1 MKGGNEVSS
10 ALIVARG
17 EKGISYFSDVLH
29 EASYEHIVVAGTAG
43 EARRLMIEHDFDIC
57 VINAPLPDEH
67 GEMLA
72 QNIASKGISSVIL
85 CIKMDIFE
93 EISTKVEDYGV
104 ITVAKPINR
113 ALFWSAIKI
122 AISANRRM
130 KMIQKENNKLVQKME
145 DIKIVNRAKLVLITH
160 LSMSEQEAHR
170 YIEKQSMDMRITKRV
185 AAERIL
191 KTYES

>member
-1 MKGGNEVSS
+1 MSS

-17 EKGISYFSDVLH
+17 EKGISYFSDVLR
-29 EASYEHIVVAGTAG
+29 EASYDNIVIAGTAG
-43 EARRLMIEHDFDIC
+43 EARRLMIEHSFDIC

-67 GEMLA
+67 GEILA
-72 QNIASKGISSVIL
+72 QNIATKGISSVIL

-113 ALFWSAIKI
+113 VLFWSAIKI

-130 KMIQKENNKLVQKME
+130 KMIQQENNKLVQKME
-145 DIKIVNRAKLVLITH
+145 DIRIVNRAKLVLITH

-170 YIEKQSMDMRITKRV
+170 YIEKQAMDMRITKRV

-191 KTYES
+191 KTYEC

>member
-1 MKGGNEVSS
+1 MSS

-17 EKGISYFSDVLH
+17 EKGISYFSEVLR
-29 EASYEHIVVAGTAG
+29 EASFDHIVNVETAG
-43 EARRLMIEHDFDIC
+43 EARRVMVEHDFDIC

-67 GEMLA
+67 GELLA
-72 QNIASKGISSVIL
+72 QNIATRGISSVIL

-113 ALFWSAIKI
+113 ALFWSAVKI
-122 AISANRRM
+122 ASSAHKRM
-130 KMIQKENNKLVQKME
+130 RMIQQENNKLVQKME
-145 DIKIVNRAKLVLITH
+145 DIRIVNRAKLVLITY
-160 LSMSEQEAHR
+160 LSMTEQEAHR
-170 YIEKQSMDMRITKRV
+170 YIEKQAMDMRITKRV

-191 KTYES
+191 KTYEN